1 MLLQRQV
8 KKTIDHKS
16 YDSWCEIKNE
26 KISSDGTMLHYEI
39 CPLKGDSKLIIHF
52 LETSKIDT
60 FNYSKNAA
68 FSEKGDF
75 IAFQKQF
82 HIIA

>member
-1 MLLQRQV
+1 
-8 KKTIDHKS
+8 
-16 YDSWCEIKNE
+16 
-26 KISSDGTMLHYEI
+26 MLHYEI

-75 IAFQKQF
+75 IAFQKTIPYNQQSS
-82 HIIA
+82 